1 MEFFLT
7 FLLIFV
13 GVFWIFGRFFPAIL
27 AWYVKR
33 RLRKMGENGAASGNS
48 GNGGFTGF
56 RSTGGFGQR
65 PVSREEAERRD
76 REEVRRSKEREGN
89 ITIIRIEE
97 QEKVIEQGMGEYVE
111 YEERGEQTYIQD
123 KP

>member
-13 GVFWIFGRFFPAIL
+13 GVFWILGRFFPSIL

-33 RLRKMGENGAASGNS
+33 RLRKMEGNGTATGNS

-56 RSTGGFGQR
+56 WSAGGFGQR

-76 REEVRRSKEREGN
+76 REEVRRSKEREGS

-111 YEERGEQTYIQD
+111 YEERKEQTYIED